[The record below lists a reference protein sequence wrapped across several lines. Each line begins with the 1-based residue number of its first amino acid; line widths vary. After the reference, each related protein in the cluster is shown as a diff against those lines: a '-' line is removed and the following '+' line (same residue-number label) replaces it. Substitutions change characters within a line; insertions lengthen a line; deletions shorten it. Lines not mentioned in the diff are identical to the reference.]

1 MIMERAQA
9 LTRLITQFRY
19 DLIMM
24 YPNRW
29 PVFTPW
35 GFPLP
40 MGWSGARARLR
51 RRSWAAPRPRSLY
64 DGVKGGKNRC
74 QQ

>member
-29 PVFTPW
+29 PVFTPL
-35 GFPLP
+35 GIPLAH
-40 MGWSGARARLR
+40 GLVRRSGQAQTPKLGRSSTSIPLR
-51 RRSWAAPRPRSLY
+51 RRQRR
-64 DGVKGGKNRC
+64 KE
-74 QQ
+74 